1 MHLIADR
8 VETFAPAR
16 ISRSK
21 EARAVGEVLRDYA
34 RRGVFRDFTESN
46 MRIGRIVFRMLWH
59 DQRTYRF
66 VFDRE
71 ASELSFPALLPGVT
85 ARSPRFRELKLFLRS
100 YSIPESTPESIP
112 EPAQELPEHR
122 RLDPRKG
129 ELRLFVRHGAL
140 TLGVA
145 VKNGE
150 YEYCTRRMVQLAQD
164 VLTMFL
170 SGRNTQEPADDT
182 ST

>member
-8 VETFAPAR
+8 VESLAPAR

-34 RRGVFRDFTESN
+34 RRGVFREFTESN
-46 MRIGRIVFRMLWH
+46 MRIGRIIFRMLWH
-59 DQRTYRF
+59 DQRRYRF
-66 VFDRE
+66 VFDLE

-85 ARSPRFRELKLFLRS
+85 ARSPRFRELKLFLRP
-100 YSIPESTPESIP
+100 YSTP
-112 EPAQELPEHR
+112 EPAQELPEQR
-122 RLDPRKG
+122 RIDPTKG
-129 ELRLFVRHGAL
+129 ELRLSVRHGAL

-150 YEYCTRRMVQLAQD
+150 YEYCTRRVVQLAEE
-164 VLTMFL
+164 VLTMFV
-170 SGRNTQEPADDT
+170 GKP
-182 ST
+182 